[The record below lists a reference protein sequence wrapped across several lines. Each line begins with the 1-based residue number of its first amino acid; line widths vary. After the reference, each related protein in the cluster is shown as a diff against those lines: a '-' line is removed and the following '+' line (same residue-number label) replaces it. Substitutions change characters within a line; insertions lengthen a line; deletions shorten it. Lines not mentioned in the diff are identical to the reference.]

1 MEGNQSIMPFWE
13 VYLDDMKQILGRYNQ
28 KYYSESKIGE
38 IVKIVY
44 DNLVR
49 EAHDLV
55 IRDSEEKD

>member
-1 MEGNQSIMPFWE
+1 MPFWE

-28 KYYSESKIGE
+28 KYYSEAKIGE

-49 EAHDLV
+49 EGHDLV